1 MNFGIYVNQFVD
13 LAYIDNFYLLC
24 YNITMKNNTLVLN
37 ILKKNSKGLTAYQI
51 LERIQKFK
59 FVQPM
64 TIYRALKELND
75 KGLIHKTNKN
85 KTFHLCNTSGSHEHN
100 AVLAVCN
107 DCGVAEELKTKLF
120 SKIIK
125 HVKSKKKFNF
135 SNFNLEITTT
145 CKECNA

>member
-1 MNFGIYVNQFVD
+1 
-13 LAYIDNFYLLC
+13 
-24 YNITMKNNTLVLN
+24 MKNNTLVLN

-85 KTFHLCNTSGSHEHN
+85 KTFHLSNTSGSHEHN

-120 SKIIK
+120 SKVIK

-135 SNFNLEITTT
+135 NNFNLEITTT
-145 CKECNA
+145 CKECSA

>member
-1 MNFGIYVNQFVD
+1 
-13 LAYIDNFYLLC
+13 
-24 YNITMKNNTLVLN
+24 MKNNTLVLN

-64 TIYRALKELND
+64 TIYRALKELNHE
-75 KGLIHKTNKN
+75 GLIHKTNKN

-120 SKIIK
+120 SKVIK

-135 SNFNLEITTT
+135 NNFNLEITTT

>member
-1 MNFGIYVNQFVD
+1 MN
-13 LAYIDNFYLLC
+13 
-24 YNITMKNNTLVLN
+24 NNAVVLN
-37 ILKKNSKGLTAYQI
+37 ILKKNTKGLTAYEI
-51 LERIQKFK
+51 LNRVQKFK
-59 FVQPM
+59 SVQPM
-64 TIYRALKELND
+64 TIYRALKHLTDN
-75 KGLIHKTNKN
+75 GLIHKTNKN

-135 SNFNLEITTT
+135 NNFNLEITTT
-145 CKECNA
+145 CKECN